1 MSKRVTI
8 SDSGGN
14 KTTYIRQRPDCV
26 VGFSRSP
33 QLCDNSY
40 KSKSGLPV
48 ASKSLGVKING
59 EMTIIILR
67 LSSLAMFCF
76 LGRVPF
82 SRIARP
88 AFEMKG
94 PCY

>member
-1 MSKRVTI
+1 MDERVTI
-8 SDSGGN
+8 SDYGGN
-14 KTTYIRQRPDCV
+14 KTAYIRPRTDRV
-26 VGFSRSP
+26 VGFSPSP
-33 QLCDNSY
+33 QLCDNGY

-67 LSSLAMFCF
+67 LSSLAMFYF
-76 LGRVPF
+76 LLRVLF